1 MNFSDINIDYA
12 AIERRAHVMRA
23 QYVRSLFAKLF
34 SKNAKPTHAAD
45 LAGSAT
51 A

>member
-1 MNFSDINIDYA
+1 MNFSDTNIDYA
-12 AIERRAHVMRA
+12 AIERQAHVMRA
-23 QYVRSLFAKLF
+23 EYVRSLFAKLF
-34 SKNAKPTHAAD
+34 SRTAKPTHAAD